1 MFKFIPPKLLPMSLK
16 EKVVQGAM
24 CLCKYG
30 TTPDKLKALTQQK
43 YYLNDHQ
50 GNSKL
55 AATHKDIGTTFEK
68 NTFGPC
74 KKQPTPGGF
83 KPCQAIVTE
92 WSGYYEKE
100 KYDPPGGYILLE
112 ASKATCPIGG
122 KDCISILKSGQIGEP
137 TKKNL
142 KNADDELQSHV
153 NPVVD
158 MRNYDNEDPYKYLKA
173 K

>member
-30 TTPDKLKALTQQK
+30 TTPDKLKVLTQQK

-112 ASKATCPIGG
+112 DSKATCPIGG

-142 KNADDELQSHV
+142 KNADDPCML
-153 NPVVD
+153 
-158 MRNYDNEDPYKYLKA
+158 
-173 K
+173 